1 MPNQILENIKKHNCY
16 NISYIQ
22 SGERYI
28 YTYTKKFF
36 CFFKIKHTQKKK
48 FTQNTEIRLFL
59 RQFYLCIFTK
69 IKFTGKGYK
78 IKKNNKHN
86 FRLLFNRAHITSIF

>member
-36 CFFKIKHTQKKK
+36 CFFSRFCVPQWERAGPDSH
-48 FTQNTEIRLFL
+48 
-59 RQFYLCIFTK
+59 
-69 IKFTGKGYK
+69 
-78 IKKNNKHN
+78 
-86 FRLLFNRAHITSIF
+86 FRPAAKPGPETAARKRPL